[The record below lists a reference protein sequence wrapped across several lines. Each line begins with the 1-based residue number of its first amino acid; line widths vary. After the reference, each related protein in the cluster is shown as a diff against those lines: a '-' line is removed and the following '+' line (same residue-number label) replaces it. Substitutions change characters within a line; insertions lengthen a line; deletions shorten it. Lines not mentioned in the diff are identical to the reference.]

1 MADAL
6 DNEYQ
11 VIEDFNE
18 PISVDRR
25 EYSEVYFD
33 LPPSKSHL
41 IRQLIIASLSK
52 KKVSIN
58 GVKNAGRDVLSLKKS
73 LINIGVKIVET
84 GSDWTIEGFDESVQF
99 DSIVSMDMGNSGT
112 ALRLSMAVYPML
124 FSGVIFSGDKSL
136 STRSNHDFIGSLRDY
151 GFSVKKYQNDDN
163 LPILVSADLNNMKS
177 QSISLNNDKSSQPL
191 SGWMIASFVI
201 DSSLEI
207 MLNGEQVSRKHA
219 LLTESIC
226 SNYGAKLELSD
237 GFLHIKPSKLSMP
250 DEVSIPVDTS
260 IVSFA
265 MLLSAIHN
273 CKVELSNWPKQEDCL
288 GNDLLKLHSSE
299 MGFDW
304 QDNKIKFLDNGSY
317 VELDLT
323 DSNDLITPLSF
334 ILAISSGGKIS
345 GIGHTQY
352 KESNR
357 LEKTIELS
365 LIHI

>member
-1 MADAL
+1 MTNEHARRSMADAL

-99 DSIVSMDMGNSGT
+99 DNIVSMDMGNSGT

-207 MLNGEQVSRKHA
+207 MLNGEQVSRKRA
-219 LLTESIC
+219 A
-226 SNYGAKLELSD
+226 N
-237 GFLHIKPSKLSMP
+237 
-250 DEVSIPVDTS
+250 
-260 IVSFA
+260 
-265 MLLSAIHN
+265 
-273 CKVELSNWPKQEDCL
+273 
-288 GNDLLKLHSSE
+288 
-299 MGFDW
+299 
-304 QDNKIKFLDNGSY
+304 
-317 VELDLT
+317 
-323 DSNDLITPLSF
+323 
-334 ILAISSGGKIS
+334 
-345 GIGHTQY
+345 
-352 KESNR
+352 
-357 LEKTIELS
+357 
-365 LIHI
+365 